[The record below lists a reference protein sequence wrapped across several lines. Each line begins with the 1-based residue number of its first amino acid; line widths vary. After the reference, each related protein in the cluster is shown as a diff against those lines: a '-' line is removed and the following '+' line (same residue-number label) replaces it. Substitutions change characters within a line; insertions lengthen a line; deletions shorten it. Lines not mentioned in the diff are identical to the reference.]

1 MVSQKSGI
9 KKKNH
14 EEIRG
19 SVKNKCLR
27 FQKIITKTI
36 QHIQNNKFYKILS
49 VGDVNLSIEELK
61 GILHET
67 TKILRSVETDQLNN
81 NNSAQICQ
89 AWVDGLKKINHDL
102 SSRFKKHGTQN
113 LEDFIEVCF
122 DANYHKNNLANN
134 SLYMDKYKILVD
146 FFHPTSYKA
155 FTWAS
160 LKKSNGKKGTITED
174 FDLAKTEE
182 NLFAHPYYN
191 LNSSFQENINSVKVV
206 FHDNKQKLSMVII
219 GIIEEVP
226 LNCLSNNIIYEKIKN
241 LDSKKTQ
248 FKQDEA
254 LAFQEYTKSI
264 TIKDTLIYC
273 DEMMMERF
281 QKYLNSIRIVKNHS
295 LQQIIK
301 SYLESP
307 LIEKREMILQLLV
320 DRCNNESEYMAYL
333 LYDLLSL
340 DTQQNASLD
349 SNDQHIIY
357 DSLPISLKQNF
368 KEAMAHTL
376 SYTEDLYNFSSS
388 NVPLE
393 QQICLLKASDAVK
406 EKAIVKLKEI
416 KAKSEDTGSKAR
428 NYLEGLLR
436 IPFGQYKKEEVLSL
450 LKKNQAIFHNLLEP
464 GEQRENQEYSLIF
477 MRNKIAEWNSETI
490 KNNQNSL
497 EKKLEK
503 HLVNTKRDNMIE
515 NVKALNSF
523 KRKNNIK
530 YSHLSFSGKTRAAI
544 KEQIVAFLEHCKQR
558 PKEQKVIEKLCK
570 LFLNEDVHEATNV
583 EDKIQKIQSNL
594 DKMTEYISYVEKTLD
609 SSVFGH
615 SRAKRQVQRIIGQ
628 WMVGENKGYC
638 FGFEGPPGVGK
649 TSLAQNGISKCL
661 VDADG
666 TTRPF
671 AFIAMGGSSNGS
683 TLEGH
688 NYTYVGSTWGKIVDI
703 LMECKC
709 MNPIIFIDELD
720 KISKTENGKEIIGI
734 LTHLIDSSQNNH
746 FQDKYFNGVDL
757 DLSKAL
763 FIFSYNDVSLID
775 RILLDRIHRI
785 KFDRLTMID
794 KQTITQK
801 YLLPEILEKLNM
813 KNDFSL
819 SNDVIRFIVNT
830 YTNEPGVR
838 KLKEILFELFSE
850 MNLELLNFSSN
861 TQTQPPTDTD
871 TQTQTQTP
879 NQNITIEIVKKYLK
893 ERQIN
898 EPQLIA
904 DESAVGVINGL
915 WANTYGCGG
924 ILSIEGKFVNATNF
938 LDLKLTGQQ
947 GDVMKESMNVALT
960 TAWNLLTTKEKDI
973 LREKL
978 EKEKTLGIH
987 IHCPDGATP
996 KDGPSAGT
1004 AITILLYSLFT
1015 GRKIKN
1021 YYAITGEMNLQE
1033 RVTKIGGLDCKFI
1046 GGIEAG
1052 VTHFIYPKENEKEYQ
1067 EFIEKYD
1074 KDEANILEGIQF
1086 FSADKVQDAMEH
1098 LLEAC
1103 T

>member
-1 MVSQKSGI
+1 MVLQKSGI

-49 VGDVNLSIEELK
+49 IGDVNLSIQELQS
-61 GILHET
+61 ILFET
-67 TKILRSVETDQLNN
+67 TKILKSVEFEQVND

-122 DANYHKNNLANN
+122 DTNYQKNNLANN
-134 SLYMDKYKILVD
+134 LNYMTKYDVLKD

-160 LKKSNGKKGTITED
+160 LKKSTGKKGTITED
-174 FDLAKTEE
+174 FELAKMEE
-182 NLFAHPYYN
+182 NLFANPYYN

-206 FHDNKQKLSMVII
+206 FHDSKQKLSMVII
-219 GIIEEVP
+219 GLLEDVP
-226 LNCLSNNIIYEKIKN
+226 LSCISNTINIIHEKVTSLHN
-241 LDSKKTQ
+241 KKTQ
-248 FKQDEA
+248 FKEA
-254 LAFQEYTKSI
+254 EVLAFQEYIKSV
-264 TIKDTLIYC
+264 TIKDTLIYT
-273 DEMMMERF
+273 DEMLLERF
-281 QKYLNSIRIVKNHS
+281 HKYLNSIRIVKNHS

-307 LIEKREMILQLLV
+307 LLEKREMILQLLV
-320 DRCNNESEYMAYL
+320 DRHNNESEYMAYL

-340 DTQQNASLD
+340 QAQQNSNLD
-349 SNDQHIIY
+349 SNEQHIIY
-357 DSLPISLKQNF
+357 ESLPLSLKQNF

-376 SYTEDLYNFSSS
+376 SYTEELYNFSSA

-393 QQICLLKASDAVK
+393 QQICLLKANDAVK

-450 LKKNQAIFHNLLEP
+450 LKKNQDIFHNLLDDEHKN
-464 GEQRENQEYSLIF
+464 EFHEYSLIF
-477 MRNKIAEWNSETI
+477 MRNKLAEWNTEALQKS
-490 KNNQNSL
+490 KNDLFAKLQIQLTNS
-497 EKKLEK
+497 
-503 HLVNTKRDNMIE
+503 KRDTLIE
-515 NVKALNSF
+515 NVKRLNSF

-530 YSHLSFSGKTRAAI
+530 FPHLSFSGKTRNAI
-544 KEQIVAFLEHCKQR
+544 KEQINGFLNNI
-558 PKEQKVIEKLCK
+558 KENPNDESVIEKLCK
-570 LFLNEDVHEATNV
+570 SFLNENIHDTSNIEG
-583 EDKIQKIQSNL
+583 KIQKIRSNMEN
-594 DKMTEYISYVEKTLD
+594 MTDYISHVQSTLD
-609 SSVFGH
+609 NSVFGH
-615 SRAKRQVQRIIGQ
+615 SKAKRQVQRIIGQ

-661 VDADG
+661 VDANG
-666 TTRPF
+666 STRPF

-813 KNDFSL
+813 KNDFVL
-819 SNDVIRFIVNT
+819 SNDVVRFIVNT

-850 MNLELLNFSSN
+850 MNLELLNFKE
-861 TQTQPPTDTD
+861 
-871 TQTQTQTP
+871 TP
-879 NQNITIEIVKKYLK
+879 SQQVTIPIVKKYLR

-898 EPQLIA
+898 EPQMIA
-904 DESAVGVINGL
+904 ESSAVGVINGL

-947 GDVMKESMNVALT
+947 GDVMKESMSVALT
-960 TAWNLLTTKEKDI
+960 TAWNLLTTKEKDT

-1052 VTHFIYPKENEKEYQ
+1052 VTHFIYPKENEKEY
-1067 EFIEKYD
+1067 EDFIEKYD

-1086 FSADKVQDAMEH
+1086 FSAEKVQDAMKH
-1098 LLEAC
+1098 LLE
-1103 T
+1103 